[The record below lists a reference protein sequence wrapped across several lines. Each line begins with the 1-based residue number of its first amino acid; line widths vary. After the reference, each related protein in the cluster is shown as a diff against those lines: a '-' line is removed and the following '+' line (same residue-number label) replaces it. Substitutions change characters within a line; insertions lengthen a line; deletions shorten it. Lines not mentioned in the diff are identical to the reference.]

1 MVPESSGPIGRNQT
15 VAPRDGEPP
24 RAAAGGALLE
34 IGLLGPVAVRGAG
47 ALRPLPG
54 ARARALLAAL
64 ALRRGRSRSAAG
76 LIEDVWGA
84 AAPRAPMNALHTQMS
99 RLRSVLPGG
108 AVSAGPAGYRL
119 ELGAELVD
127 LSHCALLLEQARA
140 QRGSGAYA
148 ACLTTVLAARALWR
162 GEPGADLPPGP
173 LADELRERAAGYA
186 DELDALE
193 ITGRAGTG
201 DPGGAL
207 RLAGHRAAALPLD
220 EPAHVELVRLLAAT
234 GRSAAALETVAGFR
248 ARLADRLGAD
258 PGPELTELNTAVL
271 RGERIAPLAPDLP
284 PATAGLPHIGR
295 PEPGYAAGAAR
306 PAPHVR
312 DADPGYA
319 AGAARPAPRPGD
331 LEFGFDT
338 GAARPAALAGLPAE
352 PGSAGADGHAG
363 RAPFLGLGV
372 RAAPNPLLGRAA
384 DLAALEELLRT
395 SRVTTVLGPG
405 GTGKT
410 RVAHELGA
418 REIGAVALVEL
429 ASIRAAE
436 PDVARGEIE
445 SAIAAVL
452 GVSEA
457 PFDSSTLRTGPVEL
471 RQRLFDA
478 VSARPTLLVLDN
490 CEHLIE
496 AVATLVAEFIAHVPR
511 LRVLTTSRAPLMI
524 TAEAVYPLPPLRIDP
539 AGSPA
544 TDLFAARARAVR
556 PSVRID
562 PAVVARLCHTL
573 DGLPLAIEL
582 AAARVR
588 TMSVEEIAERL
599 HDRFALLRSGDRSSP
614 ARHRTLH
621 AVIDWSW
628 NLLEPGQQV
637 ALRRLCRFP
646 AGFTLAAAEVV
657 AAGAEVGEVAA
668 AVDGL
673 VNQSLLTVQ
682 DTPAGLRYRMLETVR
697 EYGEER
703 LAASGEG
710 EEIITRTLTWA
721 RGCCEDLGARAYR
734 EDQLILGGEL
744 DAEQDNLLAALRWAT
759 ERADGRT
766 VYTVFPA
773 LGVLWMMR
781 GAHGEVIA
789 WTERLLHVP
798 PPAPDD
804 PHPSGD
810 LQVIGTALQILHAG
824 FRDHTELRTLALVRI
839 RTRRLLALRTDISES
854 VVLAARLLVSPPRG
868 TGIPRL
874 VAEAVRSPD
883 RDARVNALIL
893 RANIRENLGDLHGS
907 LRDAATTLT
916 LLRPGDG
923 WSLASAHRHI
933 AQLHGQAGRYREAVE
948 PYVRG
953 IGLLER
959 IGAYDEL
966 IEART
971 ALVGVLIGCGELE
984 RADAELERTMQLADL
999 DPEAPDGTVSGLLG
1013 ILFQAQAEL
1022 LFARGR
1028 IEEGVRRYRR
1038 ALAVSGWPG
1047 TSHGPGAWVLM
1058 LVAATLDAEVL
1069 YGDPIEAGK
1078 VARELAEAAGRIFH
1092 TFQDVPQVGAIACA
1106 LGSRL
1111 IVSGDDPETG
1121 LRLLLAAPRLPA
1133 RQDFPTML
1141 VHRHLA
1147 LAEAAL
1153 GPTAIAEAEAALG
1166 PARRMRLLRQVLG
1179 LIAETTAGAPGEP
1192 DTPDAGAAQA
1202 RRM

>member
-1 MVPESSGPIGRNQT
+1 MPGE
-15 VAPRDGEPP
+15 DGF
-24 RAAAGGALLE
+24 AVLE
-34 IGLLGPVAVRGAG
+34 VGLLGPVAVRRDG
-47 ALRPLPG
+47 ALWPLPG

-64 ALRRGRSRSAAG
+64 ALRPGRSRAAAG

-84 AAPRAPMNALHTQMS
+84 AAPRAPMNALHTQIS

-119 ELGAELVD
+119 ELDADQVDLTRCARLVD
-127 LSHCALLLEQARA
+127 QARA
-140 QRGSGAYA
+140 QCGSGAYA
-148 ACLTTVLAARALWR
+148 AALATVLAARALWR

-186 DELDALE
+186 GELDGLE
-193 ITGRAGTG
+193 ITARAGTG
-201 DPGGAL
+201 DPDGAL
-207 RLAGHRAAALPLD
+207 RLAAHRAAALALD

-234 GRSAAALETVAGFR
+234 GRSAAALETVATFR
-248 ARLADRLGAD
+248 DRLADRLGAD

-271 RGERIAPLAPDLP
+271 RGERIAPLGDHLP
-284 PATAGLPHIGR
+284 PVTPHPRAVVGPASAVEIAPGNAAAAVHPAPPAGRHGT
-295 PEPGYAAGAAR
+295 AAG
-306 PAPHVR
+306 PAP
-312 DADPGYA
+312 
-319 AGAARPAPRPGD
+319 GAP
-331 LEFGFDT
+331 E
-338 GAARPAALAGLPAE
+338 
-352 PGSAGADGHAG
+352 

-372 RAAPNPLLGRAA
+372 RAAPNPLLGRDT
-384 DLAALEELLRT
+384 DLTALEVLLRS

-418 REIGAVALVEL
+418 REAGAVALVEL

-436 PDVARGEIE
+436 PEIARAEIE

-490 CEHLIE
+490 CEHLID

-524 TAEAVYPLPPLRIDP
+524 TAEAVYPLPPLHIDP
-539 AGSPA
+539 SGSPA
-544 TDLFAARARAVR
+544 TELFAARARAVR

-588 TMSVEEIAERL
+588 TMSVEEIADRL

-628 NLLEPGQQV
+628 NLLEPGQRV

-682 DTPAGLRYRMLETVR
+682 DSAAGLRYRMLETVR
-697 EYGEER
+697 EYGEEQ

-710 EEIITRTLTWA
+710 EEIITRTLGWA
-721 RGCCEDLGARAYR
+721 RACCEDLGARAYR
-734 EDQLILGGEL
+734 EDQLQLGGEL
-744 DAEQDNLLAALRWAT
+744 DAEQDNLLAALRWAA
-759 ERADGRT
+759 ERADGVT
-766 VYTVFPA
+766 VYTVFPT

-789 WTERLLHVP
+789 WSERLLHVP
-798 PPAPDD
+798 LPPPDA
-804 PHPSGD
+804 PHPPGD
-810 LQVIGTALQILHAG
+810 LLVIGSALQILHAAFG
-824 FRDHTELRTLALVRI
+824 DRSELRRLARVRL
-839 RTRRLLALRTDISES
+839 RTRRLLAVRTDLSAS
-854 VVLAARLLVSPPRG
+854 VLLTARLLVSPPRG

-874 VAEAVRSPD
+874 VAAAVRSPD

-893 RANIRENLGDLHGS
+893 RANIRENLGDLRGS

-923 WSLASAHRHI
+923 WSLASAHRHL
-933 AQLHGQAGRYREAVE
+933 AQLHGQAGRYAEAVGHYE
-948 PYVRG
+948 RG

-971 ALVGVLIGCGELE
+971 ALVGVLIGCGSLD
-984 RADAELERTMQLADL
+984 RAAAELERTVQLADL

-1013 ILFQAQAEL
+1013 VLFQAQAEL
-1022 LFARGR
+1022 LIARGR
-1028 IEEGVRRYRR
+1028 IEDGMRRYRR

-1047 TSHGPGAWVLM
+1047 TSRGPGAWVLM

-1069 YGDPIEAGK
+1069 YGDPVAAGK
-1078 VARELAEAAGRIFH
+1078 IARELAEAAGRIFGA
-1092 TFQDVPQVGAIACA
+1092 FQDVPQVGAIACA

-1111 IVSGDDPETG
+1111 IATGDDPETG

-1133 RQDFPTML
+1133 RQDFPSML
-1141 VHRHLA
+1141 VRRHLE
-1147 LAEAAL
+1147 LAEARL
-1153 GPTAIAEAEAALG
+1153 GPAAVAEAEAALG
-1166 PARRMRLLRQVLG
+1166 PARRMRLLHRVLA
-1179 LIAETTAGAPGEP
+1179 LIAGTTTGAPGEP
-1192 DTPDAGAAQA
+1192 DAPGGTHA

>member
-1 MVPESSGPIGRNQT
+1 MDLAAEPVVAPGSAGAPGELPTPSGPLPG
-15 VAPRDGEPP
+15 
-24 RAAAGGALLE
+24 AGGVAVLE
-34 IGLLGPVAVRGAG
+34 VGLLGPVAVRREG
-47 ALRPLPG
+47 ALCPLPG

-64 ALRRGRSRSAAG
+64 ALRPGRSRSAAG

-84 AAPRAPMNALHTQMS
+84 AAPRAPMNALHTQVS

-119 ELGAELVD
+119 ELGAEQVD
-127 LSHCALLLEQARA
+127 LSRCALLLEQARA
-140 QRGSGAYA
+140 QRDSGAYA
-148 ACLTTVLAARALWR
+148 ACLATVLAARALWR

-173 LADELRERAAGYA
+173 LADELRERAAGHA
-186 DELDALE
+186 AELDALE

-201 DPGGAL
+201 DPDGAL

-220 EPAHVELVRLLAAT
+220 EPAHLELVRLLAVT
-234 GRSAAALETVAGFR
+234 GRSAAALEAVAAFR
-248 ARLADRLGAD
+248 DRLADRLGAD
-258 PGPELTELNTAVL
+258 PGPELTELNTAIL
-271 RGERIAPLAPDLP
+271 RGERIAPLPGGHPVPRAG
-284 PATAGLPHIGR
+284 AHGSTAGATPSPR
-295 PEPGYAAGAAR
+295 DEEPGHGPIAGAAR
-306 PAPHVR
+306 RVPRAG
-312 DADPGYA
+312 DSGLEYD
-319 AGAARPAPRPGD
+319 AGASR
-331 LEFGFDT
+331 T
-338 GAARPAALAGLPAE
+338 AARSGPPGTETAGFAA
-352 PGSAGADGHAG
+352 AG
-363 RAPFLGLGV
+363 RAHFLGLGV
-372 RAAPNPLLGRAA
+372 RAAPNPLLGRDA
-384 DLAALEELLRT
+384 DLAALEELLRR

-418 REIGAVALVEL
+418 REAGAVALVEL

-436 PDVARGEIE
+436 PEVARGEIE

-490 CEHLIE
+490 CEHLID
-496 AVATLVAEFIAHVPR
+496 AVATLVAEFIAQVPR

-544 TDLFAARARAVR
+544 TELFAARARAVR

-599 HDRFALLRSGDRSSP
+599 RDRFALLRTGDRSSP

-628 NLLEPGQQV
+628 NLLEPGQRV

-710 EEIITRTLTWA
+710 EEIITRTLAWA

-734 EDQLILGGEL
+734 EDQLMLGGEL

-766 VYTVFPA
+766 VYTVFPT

-798 PPAPDD
+798 PPAPEAA
-804 PHPSGD
+804 HPSGD

-824 FRDHTELRTLALVRI
+824 MRDPTELRTLARVRI
-839 RTRRLLALRTDISES
+839 RTRRLLAVRTDLSES
-854 VVLAARLLVSPPRG
+854 VVLVARMLVSPPRG

-907 LRDAATTLT
+907 LRDGVTTLT

-923 WSLASAHRHI
+923 WTLASAHRHI
-933 AQLHGQAGRYREAVE
+933 AQLHAQAGRYREAVE
-948 PYVRG
+948 HYVRG

-971 ALVGVLIGCGELE
+971 ALVGVLVGCGELD
-984 RADAELERTMQLADL
+984 RAAVELERTMQLADL

-1022 LFARGR
+1022 LIARGR
-1028 IEEGVRRYRR
+1028 VEEGVRRYRR

-1047 TSHGPGAWVLM
+1047 ASHGPGAWVLM

-1069 YGDPIEAGK
+1069 YGDPVAAGK
-1078 VARELAEAAGRIFH
+1078 IARELAEAAGRIFH

-1111 IVSGDDPETG
+1111 IASGDDPETG

-1133 RQDFPTML
+1133 RQDFPSML
-1141 VHRHLA
+1141 VRRHLA
-1147 LAEAAL
+1147 LAEARL
-1153 GPTAIAEAEAALG
+1153 GAAAIAEAEAALG
-1166 PARRMRLLRQVLG
+1166 PARRMRLLGRVLG
-1179 LIAETTAGAPGEP
+1179 LIAETTSGAPGEP
-1192 DTPDAGAAQA
+1192 DTPDGGAAHA

>member
-1 MVPESSGPIGRNQT
+1 MGRERM
-15 VAPRDGEPP
+15 VAPRGGESPPGDADGS
-24 RAAAGGALLE
+24 AVLE
-34 IGLLGPVAVRGAG
+34 VGLLGPVAVRRDG
-47 ALRPLPG
+47 ALWPLPG

-64 ALRRGRSRSAAG
+64 ALRPGRSRTAAG
-76 LIEDVWGA
+76 LIEDVWGSS
-84 AAPRAPMNALHTQMS
+84 APRAPMNALHTQVS
-99 RLRSVLPGG
+99 RLRSVLPDG
-108 AVSAGPAGYRL
+108 ALRAGPAGYRL
-119 ELGAELVD
+119 ELDIEQVD
-127 LSHCALLLEQARA
+127 LTRCARLLDRARA
-140 QRGSGAYA
+140 QRASGAYA
-148 ACLTTVLAARALWR
+148 ASLATVLAARALWR

-173 LADELRERAAGYA
+173 LAAELHERAAGYA
-186 DELDALE
+186 AELDALE
-193 ITGRAGTG
+193 ITARAGTG
-201 DPGGAL
+201 DPDGAL
-207 RLAGHRAAALPLD
+207 RLAARRAAALPLD

-234 GRSAAALETVAGFR
+234 GHSAAALETVATFR
-248 ARLADRLGAD
+248 DRLADRLGAD

-271 RGERIAPLAPDLP
+271 RGERIAPAGQAGT
-284 PATAGLPHIGR
+284 ATS
-295 PEPGYAAGAAR
+295 AAG
-306 PAPHVR
+306 PAP
-312 DADPGYA
+312 
-319 AGAARPAPRPGD
+319 GAP
-331 LEFGFDT
+331 E
-338 GAARPAALAGLPAE
+338 
-352 PGSAGADGHAG
+352 

-372 RAAPNPLLGRAA
+372 RAAPNPLLGRDT
-384 DLAALEELLRT
+384 DLTALEELLRS

-418 REIGAVALVEL
+418 REAGAVALVEL

-436 PDVARGEIE
+436 PEIARAEIE

-490 CEHLIE
+490 CEHLID

-524 TAEAVYPLPPLRIDP
+524 TAEAVYPLPPLHIDP
-539 AGSPA
+539 SGSPA
-544 TDLFAARARAVR
+544 TELFAARARAVR

-588 TMSVEEIAERL
+588 TMSVEEIADRL

-628 NLLEPGQQV
+628 NLLEPGQRA

-646 AGFTLAAAEVV
+646 AGFTLAAAEAV

-682 DTPAGLRYRMLETVR
+682 DSVAGLRYRMLETVR

-710 EEIITRTLTWA
+710 EEIITRTLSWA
-721 RGCCEDLGARAYR
+721 RACCEDLGARAYR
-734 EDQLILGGEL
+734 EDQMQLGGEL
-744 DAEQDNLLAALRWAT
+744 DAEQDNLLAALRWAA
-759 ERADGRT
+759 ERADGVT
-766 VYTVFPA
+766 VYTVFPT

-789 WTERLLHVP
+789 WSERLLHVP
-798 PPAPDD
+798 LPAPDVR
-804 PHPSGD
+804 HPPGD
-810 LQVIGTALQILHAG
+810 LLVIGSALQILHAAFG
-824 FRDHTELRTLALVRI
+824 DRSELRRLARVRL
-839 RTRRLLALRTDISES
+839 RTRRLLAVRTDLSAS
-854 VVLAARLLVSPPRG
+854 VLLAARLLVSPPRG

-874 VAEAVRSPD
+874 VAAAVRSPD

-893 RANIRENLGDLHGS
+893 RANIRENLGDLRGS
-907 LRDAATTLT
+907 LRDTATTLT

-923 WSLASAHRHI
+923 WSLASAHRQM
-933 AQLHGQAGRYREAVE
+933 AQLHGQAGRYGEAVGHYE
-948 PYVRG
+948 RG

-971 ALVGVLIGCGELE
+971 ALVGVLIGCGELD
-984 RADAELERTMQLADL
+984 RAAAELERTVQLADL

-1013 ILFQAQAEL
+1013 VLFQAQAEL
-1022 LFARGR
+1022 LIARGR
-1028 IEEGVRRYRR
+1028 IEDGVRRYRR

-1047 TSHGPGAWVLM
+1047 SSRGPGAWVLM
-1058 LVAATLDAEVL
+1058 LVAAALDAEVL
-1069 YGDPIEAGK
+1069 YGDPVAAGK
-1078 VARELAEAAGRIFH
+1078 IARELAEAAGRIFGA
-1092 TFQDVPQVGAIACA
+1092 FQDVPQVGAIACA

-1111 IVSGDDPETG
+1111 IATGDDPETG

-1133 RQDFPTML
+1133 RQDFPSML
-1141 VHRHLA
+1141 VRRHLE
-1147 LAEAAL
+1147 LAEARL
-1153 GPTAIAEAEAALG
+1153 GPAAVAEAEAALG
-1166 PARRMRLLRQVLG
+1166 PARRMRLLHRVLA
-1179 LIAETTAGAPGEP
+1179 LIAGTTTGAPGEP
-1192 DTPDAGAAQA
+1192 DAPDGVHA

>member
-1 MVPESSGPIGRNQT
+1 MPLEEVEG
-15 VAPRDGEPP
+15 D
-24 RAAAGGALLE
+24 RAAWPEPGAAPVLPDSVAAVLE
-34 IGLLGPVAVRGAG
+34 VGLLGPVAVRREGG
-47 ALRPLPG
+47 LWPLPG

-64 ALRRGRSRSAAG
+64 ALRPGRSRAAAG

-84 AAPRAPMNALHTQMS
+84 AAPRAPMNALHTQVS

-119 ELGAELVD
+119 ELDPEQVD
-127 LSHCALLLEQARA
+127 LTRCARLLERA
-140 QRGSGAYA
+140 TEQRGSGAYA
-148 ACLTTVLAARALWR
+148 TSLATVLAARALWR

-173 LADELRERAAGYA
+173 LAAELRERAAGHA
-186 DELDALE
+186 AELDALE
-193 ITGRAGTG
+193 ITARAGSG
-201 DPGGAL
+201 DADGAL
-207 RLAGHRAAALPLD
+207 RLAVHRAAALPLD

-234 GRSAAALETVAGFR
+234 GRSAAALETVATFR
-248 ARLADRLGAD
+248 DRLADRLGAD

-271 RGERIAPLAPDLP
+271 RGKRIAPLGDSLP
-284 PATAGLPHIGR
+284 PAVSPPRAVAVPLPAVVAG
-295 PEPGYAAGAAR
+295 
-306 PAPHVR
+306 PAP
-312 DADPGYA
+312 
-319 AGAARPAPRPGD
+319 GAT
-331 LEFGFDT
+331 E
-338 GAARPAALAGLPAE
+338 
-352 PGSAGADGHAG
+352 

-372 RAAPNPLLGRAA
+372 RAAPNPLLGRDT
-384 DLAALEELLRT
+384 DLTALEELLRR

-418 REIGAVALVEL
+418 RESGAVALVEL

-436 PDVARGEIE
+436 PEVARAEIE

-457 PFDSSTLRTGPVEL
+457 PFDSNTLRTGPVEL

-490 CEHLIE
+490 CEHLID

-524 TAEAVYPLPPLRIDP
+524 TAEAVYPLPPLHIDP

-544 TDLFAARARAVR
+544 TELFAARARAVR

-562 PAVVARLCHTL
+562 QAVVARLCHTL

-588 TMSVEEIAERL
+588 TMSVEEIADRL

-628 NLLEPGQQV
+628 NLLEPGQRV

-682 DTPAGLRYRMLETVR
+682 DSAAGLRYRMLETVR

-710 EEIITRTLTWA
+710 EEVIARTLRWA
-721 RGCCEDLGARAYR
+721 RSCCEDLGARAYR
-734 EDQLILGGEL
+734 EDQLLLGGEL
-744 DAEQDNLLAALRWAT
+744 DAEQDNLLAALRWAA
-759 ERADGRT
+759 ERADGVT
-766 VYTVFPA
+766 VYTVFPT

-789 WTERLLHVP
+789 WSERLLHVP
-798 PPAPDD
+798 LPAPDAA
-804 PHPSGD
+804 HPPGD
-810 LQVIGTALQILHAG
+810 LLVIGAALQILHAAFG
-824 FRDHTELRTLALVRI
+824 DRSELRRMARVRL
-839 RTRRLLALRTDISES
+839 RTRRLLAARTDLSAS
-854 VVLAARLLVSPPRG
+854 VLLAARLLVSPPRG

-874 VAEAVRSPD
+874 VAAGVRSPD

-893 RANIRENLGDLHGS
+893 RANIRENLGDLRGS

-923 WSLASAHRHI
+923 WSLASAHRHV
-933 AQLHGQAGRYREAVE
+933 AQLHGQAGRYGEAVE
-948 PYVRG
+948 HYERG

-971 ALVGVLIGCGELE
+971 ALVGALIGCGEPD
-984 RADAELERTMQLADL
+984 RAAAELERTVQLADL

-1013 ILFQAQAEL
+1013 VLFQAQAEL
-1022 LFARGR
+1022 LIARGR
-1028 IEEGVRRYRR
+1028 IEDGVRRYRR

-1047 TSHGPGAWVLM
+1047 TSRGPGAWVLM
-1058 LVAATLDAEVL
+1058 LVAAVLDAEVL
-1069 YGDPIEAGK
+1069 YGDPVAAGK
-1078 VARELAEAAGRIFH
+1078 IARELAEAADRIFGA
-1092 TFQDVPQVGAIACA
+1092 FQDVPQIGAIACA

-1111 IVSGDDPETG
+1111 VATGEDPETG
-1121 LRLLLAAPRLPA
+1121 LRLLLAAPRLSA
-1133 RQDFPTML
+1133 RQDFPSML
-1141 VHRHLA
+1141 VRRHLE
-1147 LAEAAL
+1147 LAEAKS
-1153 GPTAIAEAEAALG
+1153 GTAAVAEAEAALG
-1166 PARRMRLLRQVLG
+1166 PARRMRLLPRVLA
-1179 LIAETTAGAPGEP
+1179 LIAGTTAGAPGEP
-1192 DTPDAGAAQA
+1192 DAPAGVHA